1 MKSVTKAKLKKIQSR
16 ARRVSKEQAVLN
28 VSKQKELKFKNQL
41 ESLKEQAFNLSNP
54 VERLKKSRPLKE
66 TRKIE
71 VALKTVKDATT
82 IPVESRIPG
91 E

>member
-16 ARRVSKEQAVLN
+16 ARHVAKEQAVLN
-28 VSKQKELKFKNQL
+28 VSKQKELKIKNQL

-54 VERLKKSRPLKE
+54 VERLKKSRPLAE

-71 VALKTVKDATT
+71 EALRAVKEASK
-82 IPVESRIPG
+82 IPNE
-91 E
+91 